1 VTELHPP
8 LKSNDTAV
16 TLRGTGVVAGLT
28 LLSRALGFVRDLLVA
43 RLFGATSAADSF
55 FVAFRIPNLLR
66 SFVAEG
72 AMSSAFV
79 PVFATEAKEGV
90 SAAQRAFG
98 SALSLLLL
106 VTTTLSVLGVLY
118 AQPIVE
124 FIAPGFL
131 ATAADG
137 ELCILLTR
145 IMMPYIIFVSVVALM
160 NGALSTYKVFGISAW
175 AQVLMN
181 IALIAGAVAA
191 GYHGAREASVLL
203 ALSVLIGG
211 AVQVIAQVPALNRAG
226 LGLWPL
232 YHPLSVTNRAI
243 VRLVA
248 PALLGATV
256 YQLSIFIN
264 TILASLLESG
274 SVSWLFYADR
284 VTQFPIGVFTLAL
297 GSVLLPMLASAAVEK
312 DSGRAVENLTNAL
325 RFTIFLLVPL
335 CAFLYL
341 HAEGI
346 VRLLFE
352 RGKFTAFDTLR
363 TAEIVRALTP
373 GLLFTSCYSMVVRLF
388 IARRDTVTPV
398 LIGVGSLLVSVL
410 TALLVIGPLPE
421 SASSVTPFWLAGI
434 VTSANGA
441 FPSLAF
447 GATGLAIG
455 SSSGALFSAFVGA
468 VLAYRLLPTLP
479 VQRLLIVA
487 SISTVA
493 SLLTVLF
500 LNALPRLEHQLLE
513 LTKEV
518 LLFGLTYFAI
528 AAIFR
533 SREGSET
540 FALFRRLLHRRQSRR
555 P

>member
-1 VTELHPP
+1 
-8 LKSNDTAV
+8 
-16 TLRGTGVVAGLT
+16 
-28 LLSRALGFVRDLLVA
+28 
-43 RLFGATSAADSF
+43 
-55 FVAFRIPNLLR
+55 
-66 SFVAEG
+66 
-72 AMSSAFV
+72 
-79 PVFATEAKEGV
+79 
-90 SAAQRAFG
+90 
-98 SALSLLLL
+98 
-106 VTTTLSVLGVLY
+106 
-118 AQPIVE
+118 
-124 FIAPGFL
+124 
-131 ATAADG
+131 
-137 ELCILLTR
+137 
-145 IMMPYIIFVSVVALM
+145 
-160 NGALSTYKVFGISAW
+160 
-175 AQVLMN
+175 
-181 IALIAGAVAA
+181 
-191 GYHGAREASVLL
+191 
-203 ALSVLIGG
+203 
-211 AVQVIAQVPALNRAG
+211 
-226 LGLWPL
+226 
-232 YHPLSVTNRAI
+232 
-243 VRLVA
+243 
-248 PALLGATV
+248 
-256 YQLSIFIN
+256 
-264 TILASLLESG
+264 
-274 SVSWLFYADR
+274 
-284 VTQFPIGVFTLAL
+284 
-297 GSVLLPMLASAAVEK
+297 MLASAAVEK

-441 FPSLAF
+441 FPSLAL